1 MNIQSRWNLW
11 FRYLLTD
18 ISPKLSVSFWY
29 RYYFHCH
36 LNLKNPQTLDEKI
49 QWMKLYY
56 HKGNELVKQCADK
69 HRVREYVKSCGLE
82 ELLVPTIA
90 IYKSAKD
97 IKWDDLPQKFVLKW
111 NFGNAGNVVC
121 FDKDRLNK
129 KKAVKEL
136 EYFRSVKFH
145 KICAES
151 QYDVEKFLLCEQF
164 IETEDGS
171 SPVDYKVYCFGG
183 EAKYVLCCYGR
194 TESSHP
200 QFYFFDK
207 EWNLQRLNKTGLQAP
222 EGFTMPK
229 PDGIE
234 KVFHYAE
241 ILSKPFPFVRVDFY
255 LEKGKVYFGELTFTP
270 GGGYDTGRLPS
281 TQKMMGDMVH
291 LPKK

>member
-1 MNIQSRWNLW
+1 M
-11 FRYLLTD
+11 
-18 ISPKLSVSFWY
+18 
-29 RYYFHCH
+29 
-36 LNLKNPQTLDEKI
+36 
-49 QWMKLYY
+49 
-56 HKGNELVKQCADK
+56 
-69 HRVREYVKSCGLE
+69 
-82 ELLVPTIA
+82 
-90 IYKSAKD
+90 
-97 IKWDDLPQKFVLKW
+97 
-111 NFGNAGNVVC
+111 C

-183 EAKYVLCCYGR
+183 AAKYVLCCYGR
-194 TESSHP
+194 TESAKP
-200 QFYFFDK
+200 KFYFFDK

-234 KVFHYAE
+234 KVFQYAE
-241 ILSKPFPFVRVDFY
+241 ILSKPFPFARADFY

-270 GGGYDTGRLPS
+270 GGGFDTGRLPS

-291 LPKK
+291 LPEK